1 MSSSLEMLRQRVL
14 DRLGDHYSVGNL
26 RLDTL
31 EQRALEALAAESS
44 AAVRSVLWDLPRWR
58 WATRV
63 QCRRIVFAAH
73 PALAIDLDDQPQT
86 WTIGRSASSDVV
98 LRDPVVS
105 RRHAQIS
112 VRAQRCIVRDLGST
126 NGLWLN
132 GRKVNR
138 TARLRP
144 GDSLNFAGVLEAAVR

>member
-1 MSSSLEMLRQRVL
+1 MSSSLETLRQRVL
-14 DRLGDHYSVGNL
+14 DRLGHHYSVGNL

-31 EQRALEALAAESS
+31 EHRAFEALAAESS
-44 AAVRSVLWDLPRWR
+44 AAIRSVLWDLPRWE
-58 WATRV
+58 WAAQV
-63 QCRRIVFAAH
+63 SCRRIVFAVH
-73 PALAIDLDDQPQT
+73 PAVAIELDDQPQT
-86 WTIGRSASSDVV
+86 WTIGRSAGSDVV
-98 LRDPVVS
+98 LLDPAVS

-132 GRKVNR
+132 GRRVKR

-144 GDSLNFAGVLEAAVR
+144 GDSLNFGGVLEAAVR